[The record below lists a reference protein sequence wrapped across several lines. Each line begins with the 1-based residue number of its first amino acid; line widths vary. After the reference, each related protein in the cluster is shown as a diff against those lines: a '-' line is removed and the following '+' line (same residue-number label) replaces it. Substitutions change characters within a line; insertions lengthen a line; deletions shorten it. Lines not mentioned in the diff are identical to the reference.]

1 MRWEMSMEKRK
12 RRKFTDEFKREAV
25 RLVKQGDGNVSQVAR
40 DLDLSVTALRKWVK
54 QDEIDRGKGPPE
66 ALSTAERD
74 ELQKLRRRVRTL
86 EEEREILKK
95 AAVRSM
101 GHRNTM
107 TTHTLRKDMVT
118 NAKTNE
124 TTSVGSRNRGAL
136 ASVAGR
142 RLSKQHFTIVGPK
155 AWLYL
160 PSPHRGRRLSA
171 SAPSTQSRTSVFGGT
186 RRDLEGALCG
196 ALASKRGRSSWSSSV
211 DCVARSAA

>member
-1 MRWEMSMEKRK
+1 MGNQ
-12 RRKFTDEFKREAV
+12 KFTAEFREEAV
-25 RLVKQGDGNVSQVAR
+25 RQVLDRGYSVKEVADNLGVSTHSLYKWLKGAR
-40 DLDLSVTALRKWVK
+40 PRPEVRRDEELLESKREILKLRAALRRT
-54 QDEIDRGKGPPE
+54 QE
-66 ALSTAERD
+66 ERD
-74 ELQKLRRRVRTL
+74 
-86 EEEREILKK
+86 ILKK

-142 RLSKQHFTIVGPK
+142 RLPKRHFTIVGPK